1 MFVRKMSL
9 TWKMLLLTAV
19 VSLVIWAVTDA
30 IQTRS
35 LKTIFQQELSE
46 RFSLQAEEQRVRF
59 DRYVKGHHK
68 VVRLF
73 AGSDALQRYIA
84 KPGWDRRRE
93 IKVHRNPPP
102 WLPRLSVMRNFVQ
115 PRCVLLLDAN
125 GRVREVYSTNSRK
138 EPKELLNPSEMLL
151 TLTRN
156 QGFLTSL
163 DSNPYL
169 IASHY
174 VEGANGKTRAILMLA
189 SPLDEQFLSASQG
202 ASISYTGVIALL
214 GETDPVIMASS
225 NQALIP
231 PGTHLD
237 NLKEDYLVV
246 GQGFFDYGATDIV
259 IKLVSFISTEK
270 VMQLTHEVL
279 DTERRLRSISVLVF
293 ISAFVLLMYLV
304 TRRIQRLSTRV
315 VDFSQTMELQQPPVS
330 SGDQIAE
337 LEERFQKL
345 ANAVRSETAQLEH
358 QALHDPLTDL
368 PNRKLLHN
376 RLQHEIL
383 RGQRNSERMVLIM
396 SDLDRFKEIN
406 DTLGHHVGDLI
417 LQQAA
422 QRLFSVFRKT
432 DTVAR
437 LGGDEFGVLLPDTSA
452 EQAKALAEKVMQ
464 EFQQPFIAEGQKLS
478 VGISQGLA
486 EFPSHGDDVNILIQR
501 ADIAMYQAKR
511 MGGGYAVYNPRED
524 VHSVRR
530 LALMTDLRNAIN
542 NHELKLH
549 YQPKASLASG
559 RLVGVEALLRWD
571 HPERGPIPPEDF
583 IPLAEQ
589 TGLLKP
595 LTAWVLETAFRQ
607 CVAWSEG
614 GLMLPTAVNI
624 SVQNLYDSMIQNTI
638 ARLVNQH
645 RVSTD
650 CLVLEITES
659 DIMIDPIRARE
670 TLVRLSEMGV
680 HLSVDDFGTGYSS
693 LSYLKQLP
701 AEEIK
706 IDRSFVME
714 MCEDDNDAVI
724 VRATIDMAHS
734 LGLTVVAEGV
744 ENEAIWKK
752 LALMGCDVAQG
763 YFISEPVSAEELTA
777 WVETEAWPPQKL
789 SKGLRLV

>member
-1 MFVRKMSL
+1 MLIRKLSL
-9 TWKMLLLTAV
+9 TWKMLLLTAA
-19 VSLVIWAVTDA
+19 VSLVIWAVTDS

-35 LKTIFQQELSE
+35 LKTIFHQELSE
-46 RFSLQAEEQRVRF
+46 QFSLQAEEQRVRF
-59 DRYVKGHHK
+59 DRYVKGHHQ
-68 VVRLF
+68 VVKLF
-73 AGSDALQRYIA
+73 ADSNALQRYIR
-84 KPGWDRRRE
+84 KPGWDQRKR
-93 IKVHRNPPP
+93 IKVHRSPPL
-102 WLPRLSVMRNFVQ
+102 WLPRLSVVRNFLQ

-125 GRVREVYSTNSRK
+125 GQVREVYTTSSKK
-138 EPKELLNPSEMLL
+138 EPGQLLHPSEMLL
-151 TLTRN
+151 SLTRN

-163 DSNPYL
+163 DNKPYL
-169 IASHY
+169 IASHS
-174 VEGANGKTRAILMLA
+174 VDDTKGRTRAILMLA

-202 ASISYTGVIALL
+202 PSISYTGVIALL
-214 GETDPVIMASS
+214 GETDPVIMVSS

-231 PGTHLD
+231 PGTRLD
-237 NLKEDYLVV
+237 DLKDKYLVV

-259 IKLVSFISTEK
+259 IKLVSFISTDK
-270 VMQLTHEVL
+270 VGQLTNEVL
-279 DTERRLRSISVLVF
+279 GAERDLRSISALVF
-293 ISAFVLLMYLV
+293 IVAFVLLMYLV

-315 VDFSQTMELQQPPVS
+315 VDFSQTMELRQPIVQ

-345 ANAVRSETAQLEH
+345 ANAVRSETAELEH

-376 RLQHEIL
+376 RLQHELL
-383 RGQRNSERMVLIM
+383 RGQRNNQPLVLIL

-406 DTLGHHVGDLI
+406 DTLGHHVGDLV

-422 QRLFSVFRKT
+422 QRLFHIFRRT

-437 LGGDEFGVLLPDTSA
+437 LGGDEFGILLPDTGVEEA
-452 EQAKALAEKVMQ
+452 QLLAKKVVQ
-464 EFQQPFIAEGQKLS
+464 EFQQPFIAEGHKLS

-486 EFPSHGDDVNILIQR
+486 EFPLHGDDVNILIQR

-511 MGGGYAVYNPRED
+511 MSGGFAVYNPSED
-524 VHSVRR
+524 VHSIKR

-542 NHELKLH
+542 DKELTLY
-549 YQPKASLASG
+549 YQPKAELGSG
-559 RLVGVEALLRWD
+559 KLVGVEALLRWD
-571 HPERGPIPPEDF
+571 HPERGLIPPDDF

-595 LTAWVLETAFRQ
+595 LTAWVLESAFRQ
-607 CVAWSEG
+607 CVEWSKQ

-624 SVQNLYDSMIQNTI
+624 SVHNLYDSMIQNTI
-638 ARLVNQH
+638 SRLVNEHQ
-645 RVSTD
+645 VATD
-650 CLVLEITES
+650 CLMLEITES
-659 DIMIDPIRARE
+659 DIMVDPIRARE
-670 TLVRLSEMGV
+670 TLVRLNEMGV

-701 AEEIK
+701 AEELK

-714 MCEDDNDAVI
+714 MCEDENDAVI

-734 LGLTVVAEGV
+734 LGLRVVAEGV
-744 ENEAIWKK
+744 ENESIWQK
-752 LALMGCDVAQG
+752 LSLMGCDIAQG
-763 YFISEPVSAEELTA
+763 YFISEPVSAEVLTA
-777 WVETEAWPPQKL
+777 WIEQEQWPPQDL

>member
-1 MFVRKMSL
+1 MLIRKLSL

-19 VSLVIWAVTDA
+19 VSLVIWAVTDS

-35 LKTIFQQELSE
+35 LKTIFHQELSE

-59 DRYVKGHHK
+59 DRYVKGHHQ
-68 VVRLF
+68 VVKLF
-73 AGSDALQRYIA
+73 ANSNALQRYIRN
-84 KPGWDRRRE
+84 PGWGRHKQ
-93 IKVHRNPPP
+93 IKVHRSPPP
-102 WLPRLSVMRNFVQ
+102 WLPRLSVMRNFLQ

-125 GRVREVYSTNSRK
+125 GRVHEAYTTSSKK
-138 EPKELLNPSEMLL
+138 EPEELLHPSEMLL
-151 TLTRN
+151 SLTRN

-163 DSNPYL
+163 DNKPYL
-169 IASHY
+169 IASHS
-174 VEGANGKTRAILMLA
+174 VDDTKGRTRAILMLA

-202 ASISYTGVIALL
+202 PSISYTGVIALL
-214 GETDPVIMASS
+214 GETDPVIMVSS

-237 NLKEDYLVV
+237 DLKDRYLVV

-270 VMQLTHEVL
+270 VGQLTHEVL
-279 DTERRLRSISVLVF
+279 GAERHLRSISVLVF
-293 ISAFVLLMYLV
+293 IIAFVLLMYLV

-315 VDFSQTMELQQPPVS
+315 VDFSQTMELKQPIVQA
-330 SGDQIAE
+330 GDQIAE
-337 LEERFQKL
+337 LEERFHKL
-345 ANAVRSETAQLEH
+345 ANAVRSETAELEH

-376 RLQHEIL
+376 RLQHELL
-383 RGQRNSERMVLIM
+383 RGQRNNQPLVLIL

-406 DTLGHHVGDLI
+406 DTLGHHMGDLV

-422 QRLFSVFRKT
+422 QRLFHIFRRT

-437 LGGDEFGVLLPDTSA
+437 LGGDEFGILLPDTGVEEA
-452 EQAKALAEKVMQ
+452 QLLAKKVVQ
-464 EFQQPFIAEGQKLS
+464 EFQQPFIAEGHKLS

-486 EFPSHGDDVNILIQR
+486 EYPLHGDDVNILIQR

-511 MGGGYAVYNPRED
+511 MSSGYAVYNPSDD
-524 VHSVRR
+524 VHSIKR

-542 NHELKLH
+542 DRELTLY
-549 YQPKASLASG
+549 YQPKAELRSG
-559 RLVGVEALLRWD
+559 KLVGVEALLRWD
-571 HPERGPIPPEDF
+571 HPERGLIPPDDF

-595 LTAWVLETAFRQ
+595 LTAWVLESAFRQ
-607 CVAWSEG
+607 CVEWSKR

-624 SVQNLYDSMIQNTI
+624 SVHNLYDSMIQNTI
-638 ARLVNQH
+638 SRLVNEHQ
-645 RVSTD
+645 VATD
-650 CLVLEITES
+650 CLMLEITES
-659 DIMIDPIRARE
+659 DIMVDPIRARE
-670 TLVRLSEMGV
+670 TLVRLNEMGV

-701 AEEIK
+701 AEELK
-706 IDRSFVME
+706 IDRSFIME

-734 LGLTVVAEGV
+734 LGLRVVAEGV
-744 ENEAIWKK
+744 ENESIWQK
-752 LALMGCDVAQG
+752 LSLMGCDIAQG
-763 YFISEPVSAEELTA
+763 YFISEPVSAEMLTA
-777 WVETEAWPPQKL
+777 WIEQEQWPPQNL